1 MGINHI
7 AMYVTDLEAAR
18 EFFVRY
24 FEAKSSDKYH
34 NPITGFRSYFL
45 TFEDGGK
52 LELMNRPKMSD
63 YTKKSDRTGYSHLS
77 FSVGS
82 KEKVDDLTERLGVDG
97 FHIECEPR
105 YTGDGFYESSV
116 KGIENNLIEITI

>member
-24 FEAKSSDKYH
+24 IEAKSSDKYH
-34 NPITGFRSYFL
+34 NPMTGFRSYFL
-45 TFEDGGK
+45 TF
-52 LELMNRPKMSD
+52 
-63 YTKKSDRTGYSHLS
+63 
-77 FSVGS
+77 
-82 KEKVDDLTERLGVDG
+82 
-97 FHIECEPR
+97 
-105 YTGDGFYESSV
+105 ESSV